1 MIGLKKQIKT
11 ALASMALAS
20 GFLPRYV
27 AGRLSG
33 RAAVLMYH
41 RVLPDQ
47 IKADSY
53 SADGIIVS
61 PETFREQMEVLR
73 RRFKPLSLAEYIGH
87 LEEGWFPD
95 NSCLVT
101 FDDGWFDNHE
111 YALPVLEATQVPAV
125 VFVAT
130 DFIGTSGCF
139 WQESLSRLLADA
151 ARLGDDAAP
160 TFSGLSRTDVH
171 GLAPERRKLA
181 IRQCIDGLKH
191 RSLLEVTELTSCV
204 ENLLLAHGAPNTTR
218 HPDRFLSWEQVIG
231 LAGSGLVSIGS
242 HCRSHVPLTRLDL
255 SAASR
260 ELEES
265 RQIIATR
272 TGTSP
277 IAIAY
282 PNGDCNGQ
290 IGEAAGRAGYK
301 AAFTTERGY
310 ASGTA
315 NHFLQKR
322 INIHEH
328 STDSEGS
335 FLARIALLT

>member
-1 MIGLKKQIKT
+1 MIRLKKQIKT
-11 ALASMALAS
+11 ALASVALAS

-33 RAAVLMYH
+33 QAAVLMYH

-47 IKADSY
+47 ARADSY

-61 PETFREQMEVLR
+61 PDTFRLQMQILR
-73 RRFKPLSLAEYIGH
+73 RRFHPLSLPEYVAH
-87 LEEGWFPD
+87 LEEGRFPD

-111 YALPVLEATQVPAV
+111 YALPILEGTRVPAA
-125 VFVAT
+125 VFIAT
-130 DFIGTSGCF
+130 DYIGTGRCF
-139 WQESLSRLLADA
+139 WQESLSRLLAHA
-151 ARLGDDAAP
+151 AGLGGAAVSM
-160 TFSGLSRTDVH
+160 FA
-171 GLAPERRKLA
+171 GLARPDVPGLASGSRKLA

-191 RSLLEVTELTSCV
+191 RSIAEVAELTTRV
-204 ENLLLAHGAPNTTR
+204 EDLLRTHGVSQSPLHA
-218 HPDRFLSWEQVIG
+218 DRFMNWEQVTT
-231 LAGSGLVSIGS
+231 LHRSGLVSIGS
-242 HCRSHVPLTRLDL
+242 HCRSHVPLTRLTL
-255 SAASR
+255 GEASR

-265 RQIIATR
+265 RQIIAAQ
-272 TGTSP
+272 TGSAP

-282 PNGDCNGQ
+282 PNGDCNIE
-290 IGEAAGRAGYK
+290 IGDAADRAGYK

-310 ASGTA
+310 SSGVG
-315 NHFLQKR
+315 HRFLQKR

-335 FLARIALLT
+335 FLARVALLT